1 VGEPWPFV
9 GRRSERD
16 AVLRS
21 VTAPTPRG
29 VVLSGAAGVGKSR
42 LLREVLKK
50 LDRDR
55 VSVLAVVATSA
66 TASLPLGAFAE
77 ILPPMPPVGAN
88 ASQLLRWAL
97 DSLRARADDNKRTI
111 LVVDDIHQLDPLGA
125 TLVFYAC
132 RSGTA
137 TLIASHRAEEPVPEA
152 ISALWKED
160 LVDRLEVKALDEA
173 ETTELLI
180 NALGGPVQ
188 QASASRLWRIA
199 EGNALLLREV
209 LANISGTD
217 ELIQEPGGWSWS
229 GRLTTGAA
237 LTQLVDERIG
247 RLDESV
253 RKVLE
258 LVALGEPIGL
268 TLIQRECGEVAVRI
282 AEESLLIRVL
292 EDEMRANVRLTHPIY
307 GEVLRQ
313 NMSKTRA
320 RTRRAELAALIEGTG
335 ARRREDL
342 LRVAVLRLDSR
353 TATDPVQLLNAAGL
367 AFADADTRL
376 AARLA
381 QAAIA
386 VGAGFPAIELLATA
400 TGFSGDTQRAIS
412 LLDEAEQTHTSD
424 WEVARIAVARSV
436 QQITGIDDADPLA
449 GLEKAASR
457 VTEPTTRAWMR
468 AHIAPERMF
477 YGQYDKLDELLANI
491 VADPH
496 TSKAAQAFAVTL
508 QLLLAARR
516 RTPVKAL
523 RQVVQMERS
532 CVSLY
537 PDLPYLSNSI
547 QNTLGEASL
556 LAGDLTHLL
565 GSLDQPGA
573 FSIQFFPILE
583 GQVVLNRAQAL
594 RMLGRTREAYRLAQG
609 ALAHLHT
616 SGRIFLP
623 AVYAE
628 LAQCSAVN
636 GDPDAHD
643 YLVEAERTLVPAR
656 RQHAPWVGLARI
668 QVEASAGHPEAA
680 KAAAEDLI
688 TDLRREGLMAFE
700 VQALHALTR
709 AGLADEKVGERM
721 AELASLVDGPLA
733 AAAARHTRALL
744 ADNITELKSVVED
757 FAVLRMHL
765 YAAEVAAQAYRLKPS
780 DAIAFRLAELLTLC
794 EGVDTPALQLG
805 MTQLTEREQE
815 IAELAANGMSSRQI
829 AEQLVVSLRTPDN
842 HLFKVYSKL
851 GIAGRAELPARL
863 RLYKAL
869 HHQRGLGR

>member
-1 VGEPWPFV
+1 M
-9 GRRSERD
+9 
-16 AVLRS
+16 
-21 VTAPTPRG
+21 
-29 VVLSGAAGVGKSR
+29 
-42 LLREVLKK
+42 
-50 LDRDR
+50 
-55 VSVLAVVATSA
+55 
-66 TASLPLGAFAE
+66 E
-77 ILPPMPPVGAN
+77 I
-88 ASQLLRWAL
+88 R
-97 DSLRARADDNKRTI
+97 
-111 LVVDDIHQLDPLGA
+111 
-125 TLVFYAC
+125 
-132 RSGTA
+132 
-137 TLIASHRAEEPVPEA
+137 
-152 ISALWKED
+152 
-160 LVDRLEVKALDEA
+160 ALDEA
-173 ETTELLI
+173 ETTELVV

-209 LANISGTD
+209 LANIAGTD
-217 ELIQEPGGWSWS
+217 ELVQEPGGWAWS

-247 RLDESV
+247 RLDEPV

-258 LVALGEPIGL
+258 LVALGEPVGL
-268 TLIQRECGEVAVRI
+268 TLIQRECGEPAVRI

-381 QAAIA
+381 QAAVA
-386 VGAGFPAIELLATA
+386 VGAGFPAVELLATA
-400 TGFSGDTQRAIS
+400 TGFSGDPQRAIN
-412 LLDEAEQTHTSD
+412 LLEEAERVHTAD
-424 WEVARIAVARSV
+424 WEHARIAVARSV
-436 QQITGIDDADPLA
+436 QQMTGVDDADPLG
-449 GLEKAASR
+449 GLETATAR
-457 VTEPTTRAWMR
+457 VTDPTARAWMR
-468 AHIAPERMF
+468 AHIGAEWMLYAR
-477 YGQYDKLDELLANI
+477 YEKLDELLADVI
-491 VADPH
+491 ADPY
-496 TSKAAQAFAVTL
+496 TSKASRAFAVTL
-508 QLLLAARR
+508 QLVMAALRGA
-516 RTPVKAL
+516 PVKAL

-532 CVSLY
+532 CVDLY

-556 LAGDLTHLL
+556 LSGDLTHVL
-565 GSLDQPGA
+565 GSLDQTA
-573 FSIQFFPILE
+573 FTIQFFPMLE

-609 ALAHLHT
+609 ALAHLHAA
-616 SGRIFLP
+616 GRLFLP

-628 LAQCSAVN
+628 LAQSAAIN
-636 GDPDAHD
+636 GDPDARD
-643 YLVEAERTLVPAR
+643 YLVEAERTLVPSR
-656 RQHAPWVGLARI
+656 RHQMPWVGLARI
-668 QVEASAGHPEAA
+668 QIEASAGRPEAA
-680 KAAAEDLI
+680 LAAAEEVI
-688 TDLRREGLMAFE
+688 AELRADGLVAFE

-709 AGLADEKVGERM
+709 AGLADGAVGARM
-721 AELASLVDGPLA
+721 AELAGLVEGPLA
-733 AAAARHTRALL
+733 AAATRHTHALL
-744 ADNITELKSVVED
+744 AGNITELKSVVED

-765 YAAEVAAQAYRLKPS
+765 YAAEAAAQAYRLKPS

-805 MTQLTEREQE
+805 MSQLTEREQE
-815 IAELAANGMSSRQI
+815 IAELAANGLSSRQI

-869 HHQRGLGR
+869 HHQRPHR

>member
-1 VGEPWPFV
+1 M
-9 GRRSERD
+9 
-16 AVLRS
+16 LRS

-55 VSVLAVVATSA
+55 ISVLAVVATSA
-66 TASLPLGAFAE
+66 TKSLPLGAFAE

-160 LVDRLEVKALDEA
+160 LVDRMEVKALDEA
-173 ETTELLI
+173 ETTELLVS
-180 NALGGPVQ
+180 ALGGPVQ

-217 ELIQEPGGWSWS
+217 ELVQEPGGWAWS

-253 RKVLE
+253 RTVLE

-268 TLIQRECGEVAVRI
+268 TLVQRECGETAVRI

-313 NMSKTRA
+313 NMSTTRA
-320 RTRRAELAALIEGTG
+320 RTRRAQLAALIEGTG

-381 QAAIA
+381 QAALA

-400 TGFSGDTQRAIS
+400 TFFSGDPQRALD
-412 LLDEAEQTHTSD
+412 LLDEAEKTHTAD
-424 WEVARIAVARSV
+424 WEIARIAVARSV
-436 QQITGIDDADPLA
+436 QLLNSVDDADPLA
-449 GLEKAASR
+449 GLERAAAR
-457 VTEPTTRAWMR
+457 VTEPTTLAWMR
-468 AHIAPERMF
+468 AHLAPERLS
-477 YGQYDKLDELLANI
+477 YGQYERLDEILSNI
-491 VADPH
+491 IADPH
-496 TSKAAQAFAVTL
+496 TSKAAQAFATTL
-508 QLLLAARR
+508 QLLLAASRG
-516 RTPVKAL
+516 TPVRAL
-523 RQVVQMERS
+523 RQVIQMERS
-532 CVSLY
+532 CVPLY
-537 PDLPYLSNSI
+537 SEMPYLSNSI
-547 QNTLGEASL
+547 QHTLGFASL
-556 LAGDLTHLL
+556 LSGDLTHVL
-565 GSLDQPGA
+565 GTLDQASPYT
-573 FSIQFFPILE
+573 IQFFPVLE

-594 RMLGRTREAYRLAQG
+594 RMIGRTREAYRLAQG

-616 SGRIFLP
+616 SGRHFLP

-628 LAQCSAVN
+628 LAESSAIN
-636 GDPDAHD
+636 GDPDARD
-643 YLVEAERTLVPAR
+643 YLNEAERTLVPSR

-668 QVEASAGHPEAA
+668 QVEASAGRPEATL
-680 KAAAEDLI
+680 AAAEEFI
-688 TDLRREGLMAFE
+688 AEMRRDGLVSFE

-709 AGLADEKVGERM
+709 AGLADEKVGARM
-721 AELASLVDGPLA
+721 AELSGIVEGPLA

-744 ADNITELKSVVED
+744 AANVSELKSVVED
-757 FAVLRMHL
+757 FSVMRMHL
-765 YAAEVAAQAYRLKPS
+765 YAAEAAAQAYRLKPS

-869 HHQRGLGR
+869 HHQRGGVR

>member
-1 VGEPWPFV
+1 M
-9 GRRSERD
+9 
-16 AVLRS
+16 LRL
-21 VTAPTPRG
+21 VTATTPRG
-29 VVLSGAAGVGKSR
+29 VVLSGVAGVGKSR
-42 LLREVLKK
+42 LLREVVKK

-66 TASLPLGAFAE
+66 TKNLPLGAFAE

-97 DSLRARADDNKRTI
+97 DSLRARTDDKRTA
-111 LVVDDIHQLDPLGA
+111 LVVDDVHQLDPLGA

-137 TLIASHRAEEPVPEA
+137 TLIASHRAEEPVSEA
-152 ISALWKED
+152 ISALWKD
-160 LVDRLEVKALDEA
+160 GLVDRMEVKALGEA
-173 ETTELLI
+173 ETTELLAD
-180 NALGGPVQ
+180 ALGGPVQ
-188 QASASRLWRIA
+188 QASASRLWRIT

-209 LANISGTD
+209 LANISGTE
-217 ELIQEPGGWSWS
+217 ELVQEPGGWTWS

-247 RLDESV
+247 RLDEPV

-268 TLIQRECGEVAVRI
+268 ALVQRECGETPVRV
-282 AEESLLIRVL
+282 AEESLLIRVV
-292 EDEMRANVRLTHPIY
+292 EDGMRATVRLTHPIY

-313 NMSKTRA
+313 NMSTTRA
-320 RTRRAELAALIEGTG
+320 RTRRAELAALVEGTG
-335 ARRREDL
+335 ARRRDDL

-381 QAAIA
+381 QAALA
-386 VGAGFPAIELLATA
+386 VGGGFPAVELLATA
-400 TGFSGDTQRAIS
+400 TGFSGDPQRAID
-412 LLDEAEQTHTSD
+412 LLDEAERTYTSD

-436 QQITGIDDADPLA
+436 QQMTGIDDADPLA
-449 GLEKAASR
+449 GLERATAR
-457 VTEPTTRAWMR
+457 VTEPATLAWMR
-468 AHIAPERMF
+468 AHIAPERLF
-477 YGQYDKLDELLANI
+477 YGQYDKLDELLDEI

-508 QLLLAARR
+508 QLLIAATRG
-516 RTPVKAL
+516 TPVKAL
-523 RQVVQMERS
+523 RQIAQLERGGQ
-532 CVSLY
+532 SLY
-537 PDLPYLSNSI
+537 AEMPYLSNSI

-556 LAGDLTHLL
+556 LSGELTHLL
-565 GSLDQPGA
+565 GTLDQPGA
-573 FSIQFFPILE
+573 YTIQFFPVLE

-594 RMLGRTREAYRLAQG
+594 RMVGRTREAYRLAQG

-628 LAQCSAVN
+628 LAQSAAIN
-636 GDPDAHD
+636 GDPDARD
-643 YLVEAERTLVPAR
+643 YLVEAERMLVPSR
-656 RQHAPWVGLARI
+656 RHHAPWVGLARI
-668 QVEASAGHPEAA
+668 QVEASAGNADAA
-680 KAAAEDLI
+680 RAAAEELFAE
-688 TDLRREGLMAFE
+688 LRHAGQISFE

-709 AGLADEKVGERM
+709 AGLADEEAGTRM
-721 AELASLVDGPLA
+721 AELAGQVEGPLA
-733 AAAARHTRALL
+733 ATATRHTRALL
-744 ADNITELKSVVED
+744 TGNVTELKSVVED
-757 FAVLRMHL
+757 FSALRMHL
-765 YAAEVAAQAYRLKPS
+765 YAAETAAQAYRLKPS

-815 IAELAANGMSSRQI
+815 IAELAANGLSSRQI

-869 HHQRGLGR
+869 RHQRGTAR